1 MPSLKAFYP
10 MSGVTNVPAFSG
22 GGSVNDA
29 GMDRSRPPLRWMVF
43 EAGRLGLR
51 TARFD
56 RLPPN
61 EQINE
66 QIVIQESLTWPWWP
80 LELVFFKRLTFTRRE
95 GADGKE
101 TTHK

>member
-1 MPSLKAFYP
+1 

-29 GMDRSRPPLRWMVF
+29 GMDRSRPPLKWMVF

-56 RLPPN
+56 RELLPN
-61 EQINE
+61 EQIE
-66 QIVIQESLTWPWWP
+66 IQESLTWAWWP
-80 LELVFFKRLTFTRRE
+80 LELFFFKRLTFTRRE

>member
-1 MPSLKAFYP
+1 

-29 GMDRSRPPLRWMVF
+29 GMDRSRPPLKWMVF

-56 RLPPN
+56 RELLPN
-61 EQINE
+61 EQIE
-66 QIVIQESLTWPWWP
+66 IQESLTWPWWP

-101 TTHK
+101 TTHM